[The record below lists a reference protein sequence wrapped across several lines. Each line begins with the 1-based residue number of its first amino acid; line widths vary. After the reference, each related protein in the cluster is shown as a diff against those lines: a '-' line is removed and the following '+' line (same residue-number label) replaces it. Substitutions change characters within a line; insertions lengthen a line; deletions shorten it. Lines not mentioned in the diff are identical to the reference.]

1 MPDWLVKILRK
12 HKPAEAD
19 KPTSSDKP
27 APEKKKEQEQQDCG
41 MASFAALFEGD
52 DTFVSRQFLCG
63 SRQVCI
69 AFLNGM
75 VSNEII
81 DLHIVD
87 PIQHAEPPQRGD
99 IGQWLTDEI
108 VSVNEVARHEHLDEM
123 AAAITT
129 GDTVLFFEGMEGAIS
144 FNTKQW
150 MTRSISEPEAEKVLR
165 GPREGFNESLVVN
178 TTLIRRRLQTPDLK
192 FEFRKLGRR
201 AHVTCAVCYLKGLV
215 NEAVLSEVHKRLDSI
230 DIDALLSVNY
240 IEEIIMDSPLSM
252 FPTIGN
258 TERPDVV
265 VAKLL
270 EGRIAIMLDGS
281 CAVITAPHVFVEMFQ
296 ANDDYYNNFIMGSV
310 SRMLRILGFVLTI
323 MIPAA
328 YLSLVTIHHEM
339 VPTGL
344 LLSIYA
350 ARQGVPLP
358 TVVELFL
365 MLVVFELLR
374 ESGAR
379 LPSFLGQSLSIVGGL
394 VLGQAAVQAK
404 FISAPAVIVVAF
416 AGITGLLIPRL
427 ATATLLLR
435 VVFLLLSSV
444 IGLYGLMLGMSGLL
458 IYLSGLKSFG
468 VPFMYGTSNFHFQ
481 EYKDSIIRAP
491 WWLQRMRP
499 RHISTQDSVRQ
510 SRNERP

>member
-1 MPDWLVKILRK
+1 MPNWLVKILRK
-12 HKPAEAD
+12 HKPDEAD
-19 KPTSSDKP
+19 TPTKSDKP
-27 APEKKKEQEQQDCG
+27 APEKKKKQEQQDCG
-41 MASFAALFEGD
+41 MAAFAALFEGD

-63 SRQVCI
+63 GRQVCI

-75 VSNEII
+75 VANDII
-81 DLHIVD
+81 DLHIVE
-87 PIQHAEPPQRGD
+87 PIQHAAPPQHGD
-99 IGQWLTDEI
+99 IGQWLTDEV
-108 VSVNEVARHEHLDEM
+108 VSVNEAARHMQLDEM

-129 GDTVLFFEGMEGAIS
+129 GDTVLFIEGMEGALS
-144 FNTKQW
+144 FNTKNW
-150 MTRSISEPEAEKVLR
+150 TTRSISEPEGEKVLR
-165 GPREGFNESLVVN
+165 GPREGFNESLVVS

-192 FEFRKLGRR
+192 FEFRKIGRR
-201 AHVTCAVCYLKGLV
+201 AHVTCAVCYLKELV
-215 NEAVLSEVHKRLDSI
+215 NDAVLSEVNKRLDCI
-230 DIDALLSVNY
+230 DIDGLLAANY
-240 IEEIIMDSPLSM
+240 IEEMIMDSPLSM

-265 VAKLL
+265 VAKIL
-270 EGRIAIMLDGS
+270 EGRVAILLDGTS
-281 CAVITAPHVFVEMFQ
+281 YVITAPHLFVEMFQ
-296 ANDDYYNNFIMGSV
+296 TNDDYYSNFIMGSL
-310 SRMLRILGFVLTI
+310 SRLLRILGFILTI

-344 LLSIYA
+344 LLSIFA

-358 TVVELFL
+358 TVVELFV
-365 MLVVFELLR
+365 MLVAFELLR

-404 FISAPAVIVVAF
+404 IISAPAVIVVAF

-435 VVFLLLSSV
+435 VLFLLLSSV

-468 VPFMYGTSNFHFQ
+468 IPYMYGTSNFHFQ
-481 EYKDSIIRAP
+481 ELKDSVIRAP

-499 RHISTQDSVRQ
+499 RHISARDSVRQ
-510 SRNERP
+510 TRKEGS